1 MKIMH
6 IIGGAEKGGS
16 RTHLITLAKE
26 LLNRGIKVEIVCFID
41 DVVAA
46 EARAHDISVKVFPMK
61 NAYDLRVISKLS
73 RYIHLSKPH
82 LIHTHGVRAN
92 FIGRLANLGNDI
104 PLLTTVHSSIRYDY
118 GSAFKARSYHAIDRM
133 TRGLTNQFIAVS
145 DAIAAEL
152 IEDGIDAKKITRIYN
167 SLALDFPLTN
177 KALATSEHADR
188 APSNRAVSPIRQELG
203 IDAAIP
209 LLITVG
215 RLESVKNHRMLLD
228 IFELLKANNIDYH
241 GLIAGDGSLRAELE
255 QLAQDKGLN
264 DRVTFLGF
272 RKDVYQ
278 LLKASD
284 IFLLTSTME
293 GFGITLLEAMAAKI
307 PVIVTDVGGMPEVIR
322 IAHNGYVVPADD
334 TVQFVARVE
343 EILAS
348 PELSERLVAS
358 GYKALQDNFTPEKFT
373 DNTYRLYEKIL
384 NERNKHKRNIRG
396 GPFN

>member
-177 KALATSEHADR
+177 
-188 APSNRAVSPIRQELG
+188 RAVSSIRQELG

-241 GLIAGDGSLRAELE
+241 GLIAGDGSLRVELE

-307 PVIVTDVGGMPEVIR
+307 PVIVTDVGGMPEIIR

-373 DNTYRLYEKIL
+373 DNTYRLYENIL
-384 NERNKHKRNIRG
+384 SERNKHKRNVRG